1 MVRYWNSSSQL
12 TYADNS
18 VFASINENLGYAALP
33 IGSMMAW
40 AKTITGVP
48 TLPTGWVQ
56 CDGQVLSD
64 TDSPLN
70 GQTMPALN
78 AANVFL
84 RGNATSGTTG
94 GADTHT
100 HAYSF
105 STDSASGA
113 YQQGGSTSA
122 KYSYTHSHTVA
133 GTSIAA
139 SNLPPYFGVVWVIR
153 VK

>member
-1 MVRYWNSSSQL
+1 MVRYWTSNSKLAYTDNTVMKDSS
-12 TYADNS
+12 
-18 VFASINENLGYAALP
+18 ENLGYPALP
-33 IGSMMAW
+33 IGSLMAW

-48 TLPTGWVQ
+48 ALPSGWVQ

-64 TDSPLN
+64 ADSPLN

-84 RGNATSGTTG
+84 RGNSTSGTTG

-105 STDSASGA
+105 STDNASGA
-113 YQQGGSTSA
+113 YQQGGSDSA
-122 KYSYTHSHTVA
+122 KYSGTHSHTVS
-133 GTSIAA
+133 GTSAA
-139 SNLPPYFGVVWVIR
+139 AANIPPYYSAVWIIR
-153 VK
+153 IK